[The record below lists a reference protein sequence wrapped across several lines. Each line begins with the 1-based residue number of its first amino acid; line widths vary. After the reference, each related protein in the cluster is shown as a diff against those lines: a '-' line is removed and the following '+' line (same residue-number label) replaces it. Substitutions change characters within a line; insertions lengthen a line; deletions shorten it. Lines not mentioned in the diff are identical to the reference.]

1 MKEVD
6 KDLLNELSEL
16 TRSDYSKCDINDL
29 IDDVIATIKL
39 KNKKISEYENQPL
52 ETYNPGDEYGY

>member
-16 TRSDYSKCDINDL
+16 THSDYSKCDINDL

-39 KNKKISEYENQPL
+39 KNKKILEYENQPL